1 MEEDCGLP
9 AKEGLSSAE
18 RFSIAGVS
26 LSLLVLGPRECHDA
40 SPDPATVAPH
50 YDDPVGAVM
59 RKFLTV
65 HGKQP
70 GDPQKGVERI
80 FEAVTG
86 TGLAGPLAGKI
97 SRLVLGSDAYAR
109 LQKSGERFNNDLSL
123 QEEVALSTNY
133 A

>member
-1 MEEDCGLP
+1 M
-9 AKEGLSSAE
+9 
-18 RFSIAGVS
+18 
-26 LSLLVLGPRECHDA
+26 
-40 SPDPATVAPH
+40 SPDPNSVAPH

-59 RKFLTV
+59 RKFLTI

-70 GDPQKGVERI
+70 GDPQKAAERI

-97 SRLVLGSDAYAR
+97 TRLVLGTDAYGR
-109 LQKSGERFNNDLSL
+109 MQKSCERFSNDLKL
-123 QEEVALSTNY
+123 QEEVSNSTNF